1 MRVLVDTNILLYAI
15 NTEALQHETARPY
28 LDALLKSGD
37 PWCLTW
43 VNIYEFLSY
52 ATHPRCVS
60 RPLSP
65 KRAWD
70 VVRLILAHPRLELLV
85 ETEKHPSVLEHIL
98 ENSGNARGAFFHDCH
113 IAALMQE
120 HDVPAIATAD
130 TDFHKFRFLK
140 VIDPTRP

>member
-1 MRVLVDTNILLYAI
+1 MLDPGLLHKLKE
-15 NTEALQHETARPY
+15 EAPQHETARPY

-37 PWCLTW
+37 PWCLPW

-52 ATHPRCVS
+52 ATHPRGVS
-60 RPLSP
+60 RPLSS
-65 KRAWD
+65 KHAWD

-85 ETEKHPSVLEHIL
+85 ETEKHSSVLEHIL
-98 ENSGNARGAFFHDCH
+98 EKSGNARGAFFHDCH

-120 HDVPAIATAD
+120 HDVPVIATAD

-140 VIDPTRP
+140 VIDLTRP